1 MNTKQ
6 LNETLLELLS
16 KRFALKKMGY
26 DHPDYDEA
34 EETLENLEDEFVD
47 EYGDE
52 FEQILQ
58 RVHTAFCPDTDVLL
72 PTAYL
77 PRSKFEQVTDEETGQ
92 DEYEIGPA
100 DGVWV
105 TLKDFPNLDAKMVL
119 LPSPPRLEILSM
131 GGSQEVWRAA
141 E

>member
-1 MNTKQ
+1 MNTQ
-6 LNETLLELLS
+6 ALNDTLLNLLS
-16 KRFALKKMGY
+16 KRFALREMGY
-26 DHPDYDEA
+26 DHPGYDDA
-34 EETLENLEDEFVD
+34 EETLEALEDDFVD

-52 FEQILQ
+52 FEEILQ
-58 RVHTAFCPDTDVLL
+58 RVHANFCPDTDVLL

-77 PRSKFEQVTDEETGQ
+77 PRTQYEKVTNEETGL
-92 DEYEIGPA
+92 EEFEIGPG

-131 GGSQEVWRAA
+131 GGSQEVWRA